1 MRRARGRASKNDA
14 EFAELHKRGKAM
26 LKKLFPMLCLL
37 LVACQT
43 PEPVKEIVIP
53 KDSIIEMLKDNVQ
66 IAIPDPTVLT
76 CDTQWPESSCIGMDD
91 RSHIFF
97 TGINRET
104 DMAFI
109 IDIKRT
115 RDMAYVQ
122 SCKFQLSLV
131 HEGTHCQSS
140 TMPDA
145 KALESIMVA
154 LKIKWPKLLEQVLQ
168 GILLK

>member
-37 LVACQT
+37 LVACQNDAL
-43 PEPVKEIVIP
+43 IVIP
-53 KDSIIEMLKDNVQ
+53 QDSIIEILKDGVQ
-66 IAIPDPTVLT
+66 AAVPEPTILT
-76 CDTQWPESSCIGMDD
+76 CDTQWPESACIGMDD
-91 RSHIFF
+91 RSHILF
-97 TGINRET
+97 TGMNRET

-109 IDIKRT
+109 LDIVRT
-115 RDMAYVQ
+115 RDVAYLQ
-122 SCKFQLSLV
+122 TCKFRWSLV
-131 HEGTHCQSS
+131 HLGTNCQSS
-140 TMPDA
+140 TMSDA
-145 KALESIMVA
+145 KALESLTVS